1 MRFMM
6 IIKCTKDSEAGNPP
20 DPRMMAAVMKHS
32 EEAMKAGI
40 LVSTGGLLPSSKGA
54 KIQVANGKA
63 NVIDGPFAETKEL
76 VGGFAILNADSKEDA
91 IRMGREFMQIHID
104 ILGPSY
110 TGEMEIRQM
119 WDESTHRPA
128 EPELA
133 QASHS

>member
-1 MRFMM
+1 
-6 IIKCTKDSEAGNPP
+6 
-20 DPRMMAAVMKHS
+20 
-32 EEAMKAGI
+32 MKAGI

-76 VGGFAILNADSKEDA
+76 IGGFAILNADSKEDA